1 MNLKKFIIAVLAVG
15 VAGNIYDMVVNG
27 FLLQGPIYS
36 KHTNLFRQDARMAW
50 LIVADVVA
58 ALVFV
63 WVYDKVKS
71 SFSEG
76 WKGGAT
82 FGLYAGI
89 LINFPTWIFAF
100 LLFNNFSYSVTW
112 VFILGG
118 IGWGIVAGAVTG
130 ALYKN

>member
-1 MNLKKFIIAVLAVG
+1 MNLKKFIITGLATGVVG
-15 VAGNIYDMVVNG
+15 TTYDLVVNG
-27 FLLQGPIYS
+27 FLLQGPVYS
-36 KHTNLFRQDARMAW
+36 KHMSLFRQDSSMLW
-50 LIVADVVA
+50 LTVANFVG

-63 WVYDKVKS
+63 WFYTKVKG

-82 FGLYAGI
+82 YGLYAGI